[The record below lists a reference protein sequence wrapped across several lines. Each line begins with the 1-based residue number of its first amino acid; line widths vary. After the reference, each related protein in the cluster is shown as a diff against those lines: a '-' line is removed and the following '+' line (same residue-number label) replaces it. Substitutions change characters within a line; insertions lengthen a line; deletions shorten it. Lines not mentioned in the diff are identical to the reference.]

1 MDDDRQRVVVGHLR
15 ADQVHRHL
23 RAGHVGDRHVG
34 EAQPVGDARAPVE
47 RGQAADQ
54 PGRAEGGEVGRDDA
68 AEGAHLLLHRRG
80 AALDRLQ
87 PLGRIGL
94 VGAEVDQGAGD
105 LVVRGRVALLAQ
117 RDRHAGDQR
126 LLRQLAAV
134 LQVAAQRRA
143 AQPQHHVVDRC
154 AQALAD
160 RLDLGQRQRDGG
172 EGALVGDRVVERRRR
187 RELEG
192 ARRLLGLARGP
203 VLGAFLAPLG
213 DRLLHRAGDRLR
225 QRRHQLQALDHLPR
239 LVLQR
244 RREQLGDAELV
255 GVGADLARRLHR
267 PRLGRDVEQAGR
279 HRHPGLAVDGAVVHL
294 AVEAD
299 PAVGQALDDV
309 ELPERPAAVEQH
321 RMQPRRQRLEL
332 LERARLGQHH
342 VAHVVVEVDVVV
354 VDPDRVG
361 EVERHQRELA
371 GEHRRH
377 VHALGDVRLHRLV
390 VALAGVA
397 GGRLEQVEAAD
408 VHRHLGAFHV
418 QEGAVDDAQVFHLGH
433 GVTPGGFPPCT
444 ALAGRRPAGLARP
457 TGAVRSTMG
466 RWTAT
471 MPSPRAAPKRG
482 APSTSGSAR
491 SA

>member
-1 MDDDRQRVVVGHLR
+1 MSLI
-15 ADQVHRHL
+15 
-23 RAGHVGDRHVG
+23 
-34 EAQPVGDARAPVE
+34 DAPRPLPIALIS
-47 RGQAADQ
+47 GSGSDTAAKA
-54 PGRAEGGEVGRDDA
+54 RW
-68 AEGAHLLLHRRG
+68 
-80 AALDRLQ
+80 
-87 PLGRIGL
+87 L
-94 VGAEVDQGAGD
+94 VID
-105 LVVRGRVALLAQ
+105 
-117 RDRHAGDQR
+117 
-126 LLRQLAAV
+126 
-134 LQVAAQRRA
+134 
-143 AQPQHHVVDRC
+143 
-154 AQALAD
+154 
-160 RLDLGQRQRDGG
+160 
-172 EGALVGDRVVERRRR
+172 VVERRRR

-192 ARRLLGLARGP
+192 ARRLLGLARRP

-225 QRRHQLQALDHLPR
+225 QRRHQLQAFDDLPR

-354 VDPDRVG
+354 VDPHRVG

-371 GEHRRH
+371 GEHRRQ

-397 GGRLEQVEAAD
+397 RGRLEQVEAAD

-433 GVTPGGFPPCT
+433 GATLGAFRLVPRWPAAGQRGLPG
-444 ALAGRRPAGLARP
+444 RPARFA
-457 TGAVRSTMG
+457 AQCG
-466 RWTAT
+466 RWSAT
-471 MPSPRAAPKRG
+471 RPSPRAAPKRG
-482 APSTSGSAR
+482 VPSTSGSAR